1 MLAPT
6 ETSKAEA
13 GRRLPTPGQTK
24 QPSPMNILV
33 VDDHFL
39 IRDAL
44 RDWLTKLNS
53 EATILEAAN
62 GHQAIELISE
72 HTELQLV
79 LLELDLPDRDG
90 FSVLS
95 ELRKRHPTVSVVVL
109 SARQDPES
117 VARAL
122 DLGAL
127 GFIPKSERQEVLLS
141 AIELVFAGGTYI
153 PSQFLLGEAHSSSRP
168 DAPFADGMR
177 PRKPADFGLTDRQ
190 LAVLELMMKGK
201 SNKAICRELKRA
213 EPTVKNH
220 VTAILKALKVMNRTE
235 AVIVVSSLGWEWP
248 AKPSHSGAA

>member
-1 MLAPT
+1 MLALT
-6 ETSKAEA
+6 ETPKAEA
-13 GRRLPTPGQTK
+13 SRQPPKHAQTK
-24 QPSPMNILV
+24 RPSPMNILV

-44 RDWLTKLNS
+44 RGWLKKLSND
-53 EATILEAAN
+53 ATILEAAN
-62 GHQAIELISE
+62 GHQAIRLVSE
-72 HTELQLV
+72 HTELQFV

-90 FSVLS
+90 FTVLG
-95 ELRKRHPTVSVVVL
+95 ELRERHPAVSVVVL

-122 DLGAL
+122 NLGAL

-141 AIELVFAGGTYI
+141 ALELVFAGGTYI
-153 PSQFLLGEAHSSSRP
+153 PNQLLVGEVHSSP
-168 DAPFADGMR
+168 KPNAFFAGGMR
-177 PRKPADFGLTDRQ
+177 SRKPADFGLTDRQ

-235 AVIVVSSLGWEWP
+235 AVITVSSLGWEWP
-248 AKPSHSGAA
+248 LTHSHA